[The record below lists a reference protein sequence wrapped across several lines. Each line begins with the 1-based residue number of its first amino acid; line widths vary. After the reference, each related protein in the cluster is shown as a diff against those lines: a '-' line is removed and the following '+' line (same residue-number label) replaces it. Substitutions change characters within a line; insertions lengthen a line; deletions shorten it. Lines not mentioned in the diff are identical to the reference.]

1 MESKVR
7 IRIRRQGGVCPF
19 YKRQGGVPRSSL
31 CSYNIW
37 NKVWFFSSL
46 YFLSLSLPY
55 NRKDLEFS
63 GIDSFKVFQLTK
75 LQIGELSAVHGYFI
89 YNFCLFFFLWPST
102 TRVVACLLLQITK
115 RSLRDFI
122 EVFLVPIILEIQNW
136 VEFSQFMQIWLIL
149 FFFKKL
155 NSYLFI
161 FLLFIILP
169 LLFMFSMFSK
179 KQIDIAFSHW
189 EIYGKW
195 SLHL

>member
-1 MESKVR
+1 LVL
-7 IRIRRQGGVCPF
+7 F
-19 YKRQGGVPRSSL
+19 L
-31 CSYNIW
+31 
-37 NKVWFFSSL
+37 L

-63 GIDSFKVFQLTK
+63 GIDSFKVFQLTE

-149 FFFKKL
+149 FFLKKL

>member
-63 GIDSFKVFQLTK
+63 GIDSFKVFQLTE

-149 FFFKKL
+149 FFFL
-155 NSYLFI
+155 N
-161 FLLFIILP
+161 
-169 LLFMFSMFSK
+169 
-179 KQIDIAFSHW
+179 
-189 EIYGKW
+189 
-195 SLHL
+195 